1 MATEP
6 GTAGEGTAGG
16 AGAAAGT
23 AEGQP
28 QPWEGARSI
37 EEAELLTPAA
47 APAAEEGVLDGEE
60 EEDLDEAAKVPA
72 AAKPGEKPAE
82 GKPKGEGEGEEKP
95 PEGEE
100 AEDEEE
106 EEAGEEEDKAGE
118 VEEEEPAF
126 DPKAHGLDPQAY
138 AGCKTLG
145 EALALAERRRRDQ
158 ELRADRQAGE
168 LGATR
173 KRLTEIEKE
182 ATDAAAARAAA
193 EAGGAAG
200 PLAPAEWTEDQKRQ
214 VIEAWETNPQEVVAW
229 IQAPFVKAI
238 DGFKETVSSLE
249 RKIAELTGR
258 VHSTEGAPY
267 EVQAQQEWD
276 AFVVKNPDAAELF
289 RSGTLERIGKMVNA
303 DVPDDRQRWDYATV
317 FGLAKAETERP
328 GEFGRLV
335 ELVRMGHSLEEASE
349 ILANARRATELA
361 KTKRENAA
369 QEVKRKRG
377 LAGGGGG
384 PAPGTEPVTAIGIQ
398 NL

>member
-1 MATEP
+1 MAVEQVKP
-6 GTAGEGTAGG
+6 
-16 AGAAAGT
+16 AAAT
-23 AEGQP
+23 EGQP

-37 EEAELLTPAA
+37 EEAELLTPGPA
-47 APAAEEGVLDGEE
+47 APAAEEGVLEGD
-60 EEDLDEAAKVPA
+60 EDLDEGGETKPA
-72 AAKPGEKPAE
+72 AAKPGEKPVAA
-82 GKPKGEGEGEEKP
+82 KPKGEGEGEGEA
-95 PEGEE
+95 PEEE
-100 AEDEEE
+100 PEEEPDEEPE
-106 EEAGEEEDKAGE
+106 EEPEEEGGEPAGEA
-118 VEEEEPAF
+118 EPAF